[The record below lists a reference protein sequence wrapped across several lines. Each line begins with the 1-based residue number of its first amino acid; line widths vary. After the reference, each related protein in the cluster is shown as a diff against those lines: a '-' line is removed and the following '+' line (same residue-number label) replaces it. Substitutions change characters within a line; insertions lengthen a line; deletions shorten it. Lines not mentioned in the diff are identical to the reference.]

1 MPELPEVETVRRG
14 GARILTGRKVTR
26 VELRRHDLR
35 WPIPV
40 DAVMGL
46 KGRKCT
52 GIDRRSKYLLMRFDG
67 SSHGQNSPT
76 AIVHLGMSGRL
87 WVDEVGKGR
96 EPDWLK
102 HEHWRM
108 RFGDRLLRYED
119 ARRFGSL
126 DVASADD
133 IDTHPLLLILGPEP
147 LGPEFTPEYLF
158 AASRKRKTAI
168 KTFIMDSKQVV
179 GVGNIYAS
187 ESCFRAGVRPRRRAG
202 SITQYESKQLANSIR
217 TVLEDAIKAG
227 GTSLKDYVSMEHEA
241 GYFQRALSVYDREG
255 DACDACGS
263 IIKRTTDGGR
273 STYYCPG
280 CQK

>member
-14 GARILTGRKVTR
+14 GARILTGRKVSR

-40 DAVMGL
+40 HAVMGL

-52 GIDRRSKYLLMRFDG
+52 GFDRRSKYLLMRFDG
-67 SSHGQNSPT
+67 NGSPT

-87 WVDEVGKGR
+87 WVDEVGRGS
-96 EPDWLK
+96 EPEWLT

-108 RFGDRLLRYED
+108 RFGEKLLRYDD

-126 DVASADD
+126 DIATAED
-133 IDTHPLLLILGPEP
+133 IETHPLLLSLGPEP
-147 LGPEFTPEYLF
+147 LGPGFTPEYLF
-158 AASRKRKTAI
+158 TASRKRKTAI
-168 KTFIMDSKQVV
+168 KTFLMDSKQVV

-187 ESCFRAGVRPRRRAG
+187 ESCFRAGVRPRRRVA
-202 SITQYESKQLANSIR
+202 SITRRESEQLVTSIR
-217 TVLEDAIKAG
+217 SVLEAAIQAG

-241 GYFQRALSVYDREG
+241 GYFQRALSVYGREG
-255 DACDACGS
+255 ESCDACQAT
-263 IIKRTTDGGR
+263 IKRTTGGGR